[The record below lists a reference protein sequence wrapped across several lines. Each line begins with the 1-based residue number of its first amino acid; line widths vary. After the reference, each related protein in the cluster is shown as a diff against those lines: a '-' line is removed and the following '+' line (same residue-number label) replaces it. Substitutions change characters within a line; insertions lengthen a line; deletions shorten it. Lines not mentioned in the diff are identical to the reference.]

1 MNQERPHPHQS
12 STKNTKEYQYNI
24 SIREK
29 EYKQTHTHTQK
40 ELKTLVVKRF
50 KDVENPYL
58 DSVPS
63 LSFDHN
69 RIFEEITN
77 MRYENLGK
85 RNPSY
90 NYNDRY
96 HRSTKKKKKKKTLIC
111 LYKESP
117 KIKNKEG

>member
-1 MNQERPHPHQS
+1 MW
-12 STKNTKEYQYNI
+12 K
-24 SIREK
+24 
-29 EYKQTHTHTQK
+29 
-40 ELKTLVVKRF
+40 
-50 KDVENPYL
+50 NPYL

-90 NYNDRY
+90 NYNDRLQY
-96 HRSTKKKKKKKTLIC
+96 IPQVHQKKTLIC